1 MFSDKTRRIGLTML
15 LAMVAITLCS
25 CDTTKQWV
33 RSGPAK
39 TEMSRSARPFGTTP
53 DGQAVRLYTLRN
65 VQGMTAEIMTYGAI
79 VVSLTAPDKDGNFDD
94 IVLGYDNLADYIKVS
109 PYFGAIVGRYGNRIG
124 KGKFTLDGT
133 AYTLATNDGENHLH
147 GGLKGFDKVVW
158 DDAPVDRSDAVGV
171 KLSYLSQDGE
181 EGYPGNL
188 KVSVTYLLTNRNE
201 LRIEYEATT
210 DKATPVNVTHHG
222 YFNLTGAQRNILD
235 HELMLNADRFTPVDA
250 GLIPTGEL
258 RPVEG
263 TPMDFRKR
271 TAIGARIDN
280 DYEQLKFGGGY
291 DHNWVLNKK
300 GDGMTLAAEV
310 HEPTTGRL
318 MTVRTTEPGIQF
330 YAGNFLDGTITGKDG
345 VVYKHRFGFC
355 LETQH
360 YPDSP
365 NKPDFPSTI
374 LRPGR
379 VYKTT
384 TVYAF
389 STR

>member
-1 MFSDKTRRIGLTML
+1 MLKEEARRIGLVVC
-15 LAMVAITLCS
+15 LAMTVTTLCS
-25 CDTTKQWV
+25 CGTTDRWTK
-33 RSGPAK
+33 SGQAK
-39 TEMSRSARPFGTTP
+39 MEMERLVAPFGTAP
-53 DGQAVRLYTLRN
+53 DGRAVRHYTLRN
-65 VQGMTAEIMTYGAI
+65 AQGMTAEIITYGAI
-79 VVSLTAPDKDGNFDD
+79 VVSLTAPDKNGRFDD
-94 IVLGYDNLADYIKVS
+94 VVLGYDNLADYIKVS
-109 PYFGAIVGRYGNRIG
+109 PYFGAIVGRYGNRIA

-133 AYTLATNDGENHLH
+133 TYTLATNDGENHLH
-147 GGLKGFDKVVW
+147 GGIRGFDKVVW
-158 DDAPVDRSDAVGV
+158 DDEPVDRADAVGV
-171 KLSYLSQDGE
+171 KLSYLSRDGE

-188 KVSVTYLLTNRNE
+188 RVSVIYLLTNRNE

-222 YFNLTGAQRNILD
+222 YFNLTGGQRDILG
-235 HELMLNADRFTPVDA
+235 HELMLNAERFTPVDA

-258 RPVEG
+258 RPVQG
-263 TPMDFRKR
+263 TPMDFGKR
-271 TAIGARIDN
+271 TAIGARID
-280 DYEQLKFGGGY
+280 DSYEQLQFGGGY

-300 GDGMTLAAEV
+300 GDAMTLAAEV
-310 HEPTTGRL
+310 YEPTTGRL

-345 VVYKHRFGFC
+345 VVYKHRYGFC

-379 VYKTT
+379 IYRTT

-389 STR
+389 SAR

>member
-1 MFSDKTRRIGLTML
+1 MLREEARRIGLAVC
-15 LAMVAITLCS
+15 LAMTVTVLCS
-25 CDTTKQWV
+25 CGTTDRRMK
-33 RSGPAK
+33 SGQAK
-39 TEMSRSARPFGTTP
+39 MEMERLVAPFGTAP
-53 DGQAVRLYTLRN
+53 DGRAVRHYTLRN
-65 VQGMTAEIMTYGAI
+65 AQGMTAGIITYGAI
-79 VVSLTAPDKDGNFDD
+79 VVSLTAPDKNGRYDD
-94 IVLGYDNLADYIKVS
+94 VVLGYDNLADYIKVS

-124 KGKFTLDGT
+124 KGKFTLDGRT
-133 AYTLATNDGENHLH
+133 YTLATNDGENHLH
-147 GGLKGFDKVVW
+147 GGIRGFDKVVW
-158 DDAPVDRSDAVGV
+158 DDEPVDRADAVGV
-171 KLSYLSQDGE
+171 KLSYLSRDGE

-188 KVSVTYLLTNRNE
+188 KISVIYLLTNKNE

-222 YFNLTGAQRNILD
+222 YFNLTGGQRDILG
-235 HELMLNADRFTPVDA
+235 HELMLNAEKFTPVDA

-258 RPVEG
+258 RPVQG

-271 TAIGARIDN
+271 TAIGARID
-280 DYEQLKFGGGY
+280 DSYEQLQFGGGY

-300 GDGMTLAAEV
+300 GDAMTLAAEV
-310 HEPTTGRL
+310 YEPTTGRL

-345 VVYKHRFGFC
+345 VVYEHRYGFC

-379 VYKTT
+379 VYRTT

-389 STR
+389 SAR

>member
-1 MFSDKTRRIGLTML
+1 MLRDKTRRIGLTVL
-15 LAMVAITLCS
+15 LATVGVTLCS
-25 CDTTKQWV
+25 CDTTKQWI

-39 TEMSRSARPFGTTP
+39 TEMSRSTRPFGTTP

-65 VQGMTAEIMTYGAI
+65 TQGMTAEIMTYGAI

-94 IVLGYDNLADYIKVS
+94 VVLGYDNLADYIKVS

-133 AYTLATNDGENHLH
+133 TYTLATNDGENHLH

-158 DDAPVDRSDAVGV
+158 DDEPVDRSDAVGV
-171 KLSYLSQDGE
+171 KLSYWSKDGE

-222 YFNLTGAQRNILD
+222 YFNLTGGRRNILD

-310 HEPTTGRL
+310 YEPTSGRL

-330 YAGNFLDGTITGKDG
+330 YAGNFLDGTITGKNG

-379 VYKTT
+379 VYKTA

>member
-1 MFSDKTRRIGLTML
+1 MLKDKTRWIGLAVL
-15 LAMVAITLCS
+15 LAMGAMVLCS
-25 CDTTKQWV
+25 CDATNKLMKPGQ
-33 RSGPAK
+33 AK
-39 TEMSRSARPFGTTP
+39 MEMDRDVKPFGTTP
-53 DGQAVRLYTLRN
+53 DGKAVRLYTLRN
-65 VQGMTAEIMTYGAI
+65 AQGMTAEIITYGAI

-94 IVLGYDNLADYIKVS
+94 IVLGYDNLADYIEVT

-133 AYTLATNDGENHLH
+133 THTLATNDGENHLH

-158 DDAPVDRSDAVGV
+158 ADEPVDRSDAVGV
-171 KLSYLSQDGE
+171 KLSYLSKDGE

-188 KVSVTYLLTNRNE
+188 KVSVTYLLTNKNE

-210 DKATPVNVTHHG
+210 DKATPINVTHHG
-222 YFNLTGAQRNILD
+222 YFNLTGGERNILG
-235 HELMLNADRFTPVDA
+235 HELMLNADKFTPVDA
-250 GLIPTGEL
+250 GLIPTGEMPL
-258 RPVEG
+258 VAG

-271 TAIGARIDN
+271 TAIGDRIDN
-280 DYEQLKFGGGY
+280 DYEQLEFGGGY

-300 GDGMTLAAEV
+300 GKHMTLAAEV
-310 HEPTTGRL
+310 YEPTTGRL
-318 MTVRTTEPGIQF
+318 MTVWTSEPGIQF
-330 YAGNFLDGTITGKDG
+330 YAGNFLDGTITGKG
-345 VVYKHRFGFC
+345 NVVYKHRYGFC

-379 VYKTT
+379 VYETT
-384 TVYAF
+384 TIYRF

>member
-1 MFSDKTRRIGLTML
+1 MFRDKARRVGLAVC
-15 LAMVAITLCS
+15 LAMMVTTLCS
-25 CDTTKQWV
+25 CGASDRWTK
-33 RSGPAK
+33 SGSA
-39 TEMSRSARPFGTTP
+39 TEMDRLVRPFGTTP

-65 VQGMTAEIMTYGAI
+65 AQGMTAQIMTYGAI
-79 VVSLTAPDKDGNFDD
+79 VVSLTAPDKNGTFDD
-94 IVLGYDNLADYIKVS
+94 IVLGYDHLAGYIEDS
-109 PYFGAIVGRYGNRIG
+109 PYFGAIVGRYGNRIA
-124 KGKFTLDGT
+124 KGRFTLDGT
-133 AYTLATNDGENHLH
+133 TYTLATNDGENHLH
-147 GGLKGFDKVVW
+147 GGIKGFDKVVW
-158 DDAPVDRSDAVGV
+158 DDEPVDRADAVGV
-171 KLSYLSQDGE
+171 KLTYLSKDGE
-181 EGYPGNL
+181 EGYPGDL
-188 KVSVTYLLTNRNE
+188 KVSVIYLLTNRNE

-222 YFNLTGAQRNILD
+222 YFNLTGGRRDILG

-258 RPVEG
+258 RPVQG

-271 TAIGARIDN
+271 TAIGARID
-280 DYEQLKFGGGY
+280 DDDEQLRFGGGY

-300 GDGMTLAAEV
+300 GDAMTLEAEV

-330 YAGNFLDGTITGKDG
+330 YAGNFLDGTITGKNG
-345 VVYKHRFGFC
+345 VVYEHRYGFC

-365 NKPDFPSTI
+365 NQPEFPSTI

-379 VYKTT
+379 IYRTT

-389 STR
+389 SAR

>member
-1 MFSDKTRRIGLTML
+1 MFRDEARRIGLTVL
-15 LAMVAITLCS
+15 LATVAVTLCS
-25 CDTTKQWV
+25 CDTTKQWMK
-33 RSGPAK
+33 SGPAK
-39 TEMSRSARPFGTTP
+39 TEMSRSAKSFGTTP

-65 VQGMTAEIMTYGAI
+65 TQGMTAEIMTYGAI

-94 IVLGYDNLADYIKVS
+94 VVLGYDNLAGYIKVS

-133 AYTLATNDGENHLH
+133 TYTLATNDGENHLH

-188 KVSVTYLLTNRNE
+188 RVSVTYLLTNRNE

-210 DKATPVNVTHHG
+210 DKATPVNITHHG
-222 YFNLTGAQRNILD
+222 YFNLTGARRNILD

-280 DYEQLKFGGGY
+280 DYEQLKFGGGD
-291 DHNWVLNKK
+291 DHNWGLNKK
-300 GDGMTLAAEV
+300 GDSMTLAAEV
-310 HEPTTGRL
+310 YEPMTGRL

-345 VVYKHRFGFC
+345 VVYKHRYGLC

-379 VYKTT
+379 VYKST
-384 TVYAF
+384 TVYGF